1 MVYNSLNLKGTVMK
15 KFIAVLVSLVVLVS
29 TSVMATPESDFGWKE
44 LQVPGTKLIGMTNRG
59 EEGGEIAVICN
70 TETHKLNVTY
80 SADGKQYDLFAF
92 RKFGMNDLNTS
103 DRAGKFVVG
112 LKMTTQGDVYYN
124 VLSADK
130 VFQVARFPIGSKAIY
145 EKAIA
150 SLNPQQPK
158 IDQEGS
164 EYFLVGNDW
173 KKLLGKL
180 SAQCPVN
187 KDANT
192 PVI

>member
-1 MVYNSLNLKGTVMK
+1 MIMK
-15 KFIAVLVSLVVLVS
+15 TLFAALLVVSAFFSVS
-29 TSVMATPESDFGWKE
+29 VSASDADFGWKE
-44 LQVPGTKLIGMTNRG
+44 LVAPGTKLIGMTNRG

-70 TETHKLNVTY
+70 PETHKLNVTY
-80 SADGKQYDLFAF
+80 SVNGKQYDLFAF
-92 RKFGMNDLNTS
+92 RKFGINDLNTS

-112 LKMTTQGDVYYN
+112 LMMATQGDVYYN

-130 VFQVARFPIGSKAIY
+130 VFQVARFPIGSKAVF